1 MTMPRGRPK
10 ASGPE
15 AQAIQ
20 DRRMRAL
27 ALRREGRTVA
37 AIAEALETTA
47 ARITGDMKWL
57 REQGFDLGEGYTGR
71 ALPPPGSGVL
81 QLRTVAADDDEA
93 AVRRE
98 VNDRRIQGE
107 SILMISIAM
116 KITAQDVRR
125 HIHDAAR
132 LAQEGDI
139 ETRREL
145 ELARLDYM
153 LLKLREGIEVGDPK
167 SINAAARVVAERCKI
182 QGLYRPMQVE
192 HTVITIDMIDQEMKR
207 LNAELADLDQVIEG
221 SEVYGLPPGDGR

>member
-1 MTMPRGRPK
+1 MARGRPK

-20 DRRMRAL
+20 DRRMRVL
-27 ALRREGRTVA
+27 ALRREGRTHA
-37 AIAEALETTA
+37 AIAEALETTH
-47 ARITGDMKWL
+47 ARVTTDVKWL
-57 REQGFDLGEGYTGR
+57 REQGYDLGEGYTGR
-71 ALPPPGSGVL
+71 ALSPTGSAVVP
-81 QLRTVAADDDEA
+81 LRTVAADDPDA
-93 AVRRE
+93 GVRRE

-116 KITAQDVRR
+116 KISAQDVRR

-153 LLKLREGIEVGDPK
+153 LLKLRDGIEVGEPK
-167 SINAAARVVAERCKI
+167 SINAAARVIGERCRI
-182 QGLYRPMQVE
+182 QGLYRPMQIE
-192 HTVITIDMIDQEMKR
+192 HTVITVDMIDAEMKR
-207 LNAELADLDQVIEG
+207 LSAELADLGLVVDGDELR
-221 SEVYGLPPGDGR
+221 ELPPGDTR